1 MLLHMVSISVGDLA
15 RAAEKEF
22 AFLEGLG
29 FPLVEWSE
37 IFPESFKGGFK
48 LTFQG
53 SSGAKVKIL
62 YTDYEFRVRA
72 GSKELFGASKHESFA
87 GNMFSREHLIE
98 ALPKLRQAV
107 ESSLRSFA
115 ANAT

>member
-1 MLLHMVSISVGDLA
+1 MVSVNELVL
-15 RAAEKEF
+15 AAESDF

-48 LTFQG
+48 LVFRQQ
-53 SSGAKVKIL
+53 SGKQVVIT
-62 YTDYEFRVRA
+62 YSDYEFEVRA
-72 GSKELFGASKHESFA
+72 NGEEVFGPTRHEPFA

-98 ALPKLRQAV
+98 ALPRIRQSV
-107 ESSLRSFA
+107 ESSLRAFA
-115 ANAT
+115 GVAT